1 MNREKK
7 QNGSQKGERIILAS
21 ASPRR
26 KELLTQIG
34 VAYEVMPSN
43 AEEKTNKELP
53 EDIVCELSLRKAED
67 IGIRLEQKGED
78 DYTVIGADTVV
89 SFQGTVMGKPK
100 DEKDACRML
109 AMLQGNVHQVYTGV
123 TLYIKRAGQPAG
135 RRTFYEKTDV
145 SMYPMSMEEIEAYTA
160 TGEPM
165 DKAGAYAIQGGCA
178 AYIKGIC
185 GDYNNVVG
193 LPVGRIYQELRQKH
207 HRNEV
212 KNDSINSK

>member
-1 MNREKK
+1 MNREKR
-7 QNGSQKGERIILAS
+7 QNGNQKGERIILAS

-43 AEEKTNKELP
+43 AEEKTKKELP

-109 AMLQGNVHQVYTGV
+109 AMLQGNVHQV
-123 TLYIKRAGQPAG
+123 
-135 RRTFYEKTDV
+135 
-145 SMYPMSMEEIEAYTA
+145 
-160 TGEPM
+160 
-165 DKAGAYAIQGGCA
+165 
-178 AYIKGIC
+178 
-185 GDYNNVVG
+185 
-193 LPVGRIYQELRQKH
+193 
-207 HRNEV
+207 
-212 KNDSINSK
+212 

>member
-1 MNREKK
+1 MNREKR
-7 QNGSQKGERIILAS
+7 QNGNQKGERIILAS

-43 AEEKTNKELP
+43 AEEKTKKELP

-123 TLYIKRAGQPAG
+123 TL
-135 RRTFYEKTDV
+135 
-145 SMYPMSMEEIEAYTA
+145 
-160 TGEPM
+160 
-165 DKAGAYAIQGGCA
+165 
-178 AYIKGIC
+178 
-185 GDYNNVVG
+185 
-193 LPVGRIYQELRQKH
+193 
-207 HRNEV
+207 
-212 KNDSINSK
+212 

>member
-1 MNREKK
+1 
-7 QNGSQKGERIILAS
+7 
-21 ASPRR
+21 
-26 KELLTQIG
+26 
-34 VAYEVMPSN
+34 
-43 AEEKTNKELP
+43 
-53 EDIVCELSLRKAED
+53 
-67 IGIRLEQKGED
+67 
-78 DYTVIGADTVV
+78 
-89 SFQGTVMGKPK
+89 
-100 DEKDACRML
+100 
-109 AMLQGNVHQVYTGV
+109 MLQGNVHQVYTGV

-193 LPVGRIYQELRQKH
+193 LPVGRIYQELRQKQ